1 MDKSIP
7 SAEEQLRIYENAVV
21 NILDEEIEKCFE
33 DNKLIQRKHNRFLYL
48 QKIRMKILNIDHVF
62 LMDKDKLKRQS
73 EENRNKTY
81 KSNMMSRPD
90 LTREITKLFD
100 K

>member
-7 SAEEQLRIYENAVV
+7 SAEEQLKMYENAVV

-33 DNKLIQRKHNRFLYL
+33 DNKLIQRKHNRYRYL

-62 LMDKDKLKRQS
+62 FMDKDKLKRQS
-73 EENRNKTY
+73 EENKNKLY
-81 KSNMMSRPD
+81 KSSMMSRTE
-90 LTREITKLFD
+90 LIREVTKLFD